1 MWPHGDSLGRLGDI
15 SGSLVVPGGHFGAIM
30 ASQMGALGRQGCQIE
45 PQSELFLSNWE
56 FVSSIL
62 DETSDNS
69 DTKYGIPFLGHIF
82 QKFHIFF

>member
-45 PQSELFLSNWE
+45 PKSELCLTNWKV
-56 FVSSIL
+56 F
-62 DETSDNS
+62 
-69 DTKYGIPFLGHIF
+69 
-82 QKFHIFF
+82 